1 MKNHAIF
8 PVVAVA
14 LSALTLTTQI
24 HAQSPL
30 VTIDTVTVGDP
41 GNAADITGFGAV
53 DSIYSIS
60 KYETTISQYA
70 TFLNSVASVT
80 TNAYIITADSTNNY
94 LNELY
99 YFKMSVTNDV
109 RVGGINRS
117 GSGTSADPFVY
128 QVTGGGNRPIANVSW
143 IDAARFANWMNN
155 GATNGASTETG
166 AYTLNGALTGDFHV
180 NPGAIW
186 SLPSEDQWYKAAY
199 YKGGNTSAGYWLY
212 PTQSNEVPGN
222 QVGSAPNQAN
232 FCYGGVFS
240 VTQSTAYPTSSAIA
254 DVGAYSNSSSA
265 YGTYDQGGS
274 LNEWTDGV
282 ILGGGRI
289 IRGGDWNNSY
299 LGMESPTRGDGGNA
313 AVTYQDDDLG
323 FRLVTSTVPEP
334 STYALFGI
342 GAIGL
347 LMVMRRRKTA

>member
-1 MKNHAIF
+1 MINHTLF

-41 GNAADITGFGAV
+41 GNAADTSGFGAV
-53 DSIYSIS
+53 DSTYSIS
-60 KYETTISQYA
+60 KYETTISQYT

-80 TNAYIITADSTNNY
+80 TNNY
-94 LNELY
+94 LVDLWY
-99 YFKMSVTNDV
+99 YKMSSDV
-109 RVGGINRS
+109 RVQGIDRS
-117 GSGTSADPFVY
+117 GSGTDADPYNYSVI
-128 QVTGGGNRPIANVSW
+128 GNGNRPIANVSW

-212 PTQSNEVPGN
+212 PTQSNDTPGN
-222 QVGSAPNQAN
+222 QVGGAPNQAN

-240 VTQSTAYPTSSAIA
+240 VTQSTAYPESSALA
-254 DVGAYSNSSSA
+254 DVGAYSSSSSA

-323 FRLVTSTVPEP
+323 FRLVTSTTVPEP
-334 STYALFGI
+334 TTYALLGL
-342 GAIGL
+342 GAIGM
-347 LMVMRRRKTA
+347 LMLMRRKKAA

>member
-1 MKNHAIF
+1 MKKAIL
-8 PVVAVA
+8 A
-14 LSALTLTTQI
+14 LAIASLPFIAEI
-24 HAQSPL
+24 RAQSPL
-30 VTIDTVTVGDP
+30 VTIETVTVGDP

-53 DSIYSIS
+53 DSIYSIG
-60 KYETTISQYA
+60 KYETTINQYA
-70 TFLNSVASVT
+70 TFLNCVASVT
-80 TNAYIITADSTNNY
+80 TNADIITADSTNNY

-99 YFKMSVTNDV
+99 YYKMSNDV
-109 RVGGINRS
+109 RVEGIDRT

-128 QVTGGGNRPIANVSW
+128 QVIGGGNRPIAYVSW

-166 AYTLNGALTGDFHV
+166 AYTLNGALSGDFHL

-199 YKGGNTSAGYWLY
+199 YKGGNTNSGYWLY
-212 PTQSNEVPGN
+212 PTQSNDTPGN
-222 QVGSAPNQAN
+222 QVGSATNQAN
-232 FCYGGVFS
+232 FCYGGIFS
-240 VTQSTAYPTSSAIA
+240 VTQSTVYPTSSAIA
-254 DVGAYSNSSSA
+254 DVGAYSSSSSG

-282 ILGGGRI
+282 LQGGGRI

-299 LGMESPTRGDGGNA
+299 LGMQSWTRGDGGNA

-323 FRLVTSTVPEP
+323 FRLVTTSAVPEP

-342 GAIGL
+342 GAIGT
-347 LMVMRRRKTA
+347 LMVIRRKRTA

>member
-1 MKNHAIF
+1 
-8 PVVAVA
+8 
-14 LSALTLTTQI
+14 
-24 HAQSPL
+24 
-30 VTIDTVTVGDP
+30 
-41 GNAADITGFGAV
+41 
-53 DSIYSIS
+53 
-60 KYETTISQYA
+60 
-70 TFLNSVASVT
+70 
-80 TNAYIITADSTNNY
+80 
-94 LNELY
+94 
-99 YFKMSVTNDV
+99 
-109 RVGGINRS
+109 
-117 GSGTSADPFVY
+117 
-128 QVTGGGNRPIANVSW
+128 VSW
-143 IDAARFANWMNN
+143 IDAARFANWMHN

-166 AYTLNGALTGDFHV
+166 AYTLNGALTGDFRV

-222 QVGSAPNQAN
+222 VVGGAPNQAN
-232 FCYGGVFS
+232 FCYAGVFS
-240 VTQSTAYPTSSAIA
+240 VTQSTAYPESSAIA
-254 DVGAYSNSSSA
+254 EVGAYSNSSSA

-323 FRLVTSTVPEP
+323 FRLVTTTVVPEP
-334 STYALFGI
+334 STYALMGLGTI
-342 GAIGL
+342 AI
-347 LMVMRRRKTA
+347 LMVLRRKNAA

>member
-1 MKNHAIF
+1 MTKNHMKNHTLLPF
-8 PVVAVA
+8 VAVA

-30 VTIDTVTVGDP
+30 VTIDTITVGDP
-41 GNAADITGFGAV
+41 GNVADFTGFGAV
-53 DSIYSIS
+53 DSTYSIS
-60 KYETTISQYA
+60 KYETTISQYT

-80 TNAYIITADSTNNY
+80 TNNY
-94 LNELY
+94 LVDLWY
-99 YFKMSVTNDV
+99 SKMSSDV
-109 RVGGINRS
+109 RVQGINRS
-117 GSGTSADPFVY
+117 GSGTDADPYNYSVI
-128 QVTGGGNRPIANVSW
+128 GNGNRPIANVSW
-143 IDAARFANWMNN
+143 IDAARFANWMHN

-166 AYTLNGALTGDFHV
+166 AYTLNGALTGDFRV

-222 QVGSAPNQAN
+222 VVGGAPNQAN
-232 FCYGGVFS
+232 FCYAGVFS
-240 VTQSTAYPTSSAIA
+240 VTQSTAYPESSAIA
-254 DVGAYSNSSSA
+254 EVGAYSNSSSA

-334 STYALFGI
+334 STYALMGLGTI
-342 GAIGL
+342 AI
-347 LMVMRRRKTA
+347 LMVLRRKNAA

>member
-1 MKNHAIF
+1 
-8 PVVAVA
+8 VA

-30 VTIDTVTVGDP
+30 VTIDTITVGDP
-41 GNAADITGFGAV
+41 GNVADFTGFGAV
-53 DSIYSIS
+53 DSTYSIS
-60 KYETTISQYA
+60 KYETTISQYT

-94 LNELY
+94 LVDLWY
-99 YFKMSVTNDV
+99 SKMSSDV
-109 RVGGINRS
+109 RVQGINRS
-117 GSGTSADPFVY
+117 GSGTDADPYNYSVI
-128 QVTGGGNRPIANVSW
+128 GNGNRPIAYVSW
-143 IDAARFANWMNN
+143 MNAARFANWMNN

-166 AYTLNGALTGDFHV
+166 AYTLNGALTGDFRV

-199 YKGGNTSAGYWLY
+199 YKGGNTNAGYWLY
-212 PTQSNEVPGN
+212 PTQSNDTPGN

-232 FCYGGVFS
+232 IGINGVFS
-240 VTQSTAYPTSSAIA
+240 VTQSTDYPTSSAIA
-254 DVGAYSNSSSA
+254 DVGAYSSSSSA
-265 YGTYDQGGS
+265 YGTFDQGGS
-274 LNEWTDGV
+274 LNEWTDG
-282 ILGGGRI
+282 LLPGGGRI
-289 IRGGDWNNSY
+289 IRGGDWNNSV
-299 LGMESPTRGDGGNA
+299 LDMESSSRGDGGLG
-313 AVTYQDDDLG
+313 AVTYRDDDLG
-323 FRLVTSTVPEP
+323 FRLVTTTVVPEP